1 MTTVYIANDK
11 SPFPGRTANLEDLN
25 QQLKDAE
32 EHYEY
37 CLEHYGETDEDTIQA
52 ECDYNTLDSLI
63 LNATIIEE
71 TA

>member
-1 MTTVYIANDK
+1 MTKVYISNDN
-11 SPFPGRTANLEDLN
+11 SPFPGRTVDLDQLN
-25 QQLKDAE
+25 QQRDDAL

-63 LNATIIEE
+63 LNAELVE
-71 TA
+71 DSA